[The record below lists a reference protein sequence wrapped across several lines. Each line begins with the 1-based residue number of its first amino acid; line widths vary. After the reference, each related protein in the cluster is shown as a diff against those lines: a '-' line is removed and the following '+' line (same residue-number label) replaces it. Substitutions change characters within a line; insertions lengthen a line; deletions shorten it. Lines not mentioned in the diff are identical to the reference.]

1 MRFYNIIKIIN
12 KKIYYNRCEKR
23 KDILNIY
30 LKNIL
35 IYKNNWVN
43 FNI

>member
-1 MRFYNIIKIIN
+1 MKLYNIIEIIN
-12 KKIYYNRCEKR
+12 KKIYYNKCKRR

-35 IYKNNWVN
+35 IYKGS
-43 FNI
+43 